1 MTDIERDIDFII
13 TKTKQLFGVIEKEQF
28 DLLNTKELGRQ
39 QLIDQFFINY
49 SQEQLLDVSD
59 KLDQLLTIS
68 TEVTELCE
76 NCFEQTKQNILKIKK
91 SDKIKKAYR

>member
-13 TKTKQLFGVIEKEQF
+13 TKTKQLFAVIEKEQF
-28 DLLNTKELGRQ
+28 DLLSTKELVRQ
-39 QLIDQFFINY
+39 KLIDQFFINY

-59 KLDQLLTIS
+59 KLDQLLTLS

-76 NCFEQTKQNILKIKK
+76 RCFEETKQDI
-91 SDKIKKAYR
+91 